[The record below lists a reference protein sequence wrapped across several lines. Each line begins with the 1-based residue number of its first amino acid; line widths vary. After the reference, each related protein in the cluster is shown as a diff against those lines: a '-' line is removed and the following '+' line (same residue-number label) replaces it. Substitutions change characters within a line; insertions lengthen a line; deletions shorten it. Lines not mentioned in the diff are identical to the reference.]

1 MKIIDQVRGI
11 IEDGIDSRLA
21 EFQPVAEEGEDLEKR
36 LKEDGYGRKG
46 LIFDPF
52 TDVGYS
58 GGVYKPRGAGSGF
71 ISNLILKLISR
82 RDPIVSTI
90 LHTRATQAAAFC
102 RLPANRFDNGI
113 AVMPR
118 DGVSDGSEEEI
129 KEIEEFILNTGSLEE
144 RSKEDMMT
152 LDQMA
157 YAIAFDMLTYGHCT
171 IEKVHDLEG
180 KLHAF
185 LPVPAETIYYA
196 NKKLIDK
203 NTIQNTIDAY
213 KESYRKMNGVDL
225 GQDFENP
232 EHDYTWL
239 QVINGKVVEGFT
251 SSELVFARFAL
262 QTDIDLNGYSIGPLE
277 RAISMITS
285 HLQIENHQKMFF
297 THGVASRG
305 ILVIQG
311 DITPNQLRTLQ
322 AQWTEQVTGP
332 QSAWRTPILGGIKGV
347 QWQPLT
353 ATNRDME
360 YAAYQDHV
368 IRTIHSCFAI
378 DPEETGFGYLSKG
391 VEQRSLSE
399 SSNEWKITASRDRG
413 LRPLLMRLEQILNE
427 DILPAYNKDYA
438 DRYQICFIGLDAET
452 RTEEIQRLQNE
463 VQLHTTLDEARKQ
476 ADLSPLE
483 VGGGLILNAL
493 LLQTLQSNM
502 PKGMFMEKFM
512 NIPGAASRPDL
523 QYIPDAMWFQWQTM
537 QMQIL
542 QQQQAADVS
551 MQKEPPDAPK
561 KRPEDPSKAKEMDRK
576 DEHQSALDQHAEM
589 QANAQAQSMAI
600 DRFIDANPELFKS
613 FYDNLHKSEMKVE
626 ANSEHIEK
634 LRDSLVADFEKGAN
648 LLVKEIMEALKSDVG
663 EREED
668 RPKPGPKS

>member
-1 MKIIDQVRGI
+1 MSIINQITGV
-11 IEDGIDSRLA
+11 IEQQLDDRLA
-21 EFQPVAEEGEDLEKR
+21 EYNLPESGEPLEKR

-90 LHTRATQAAAFC
+90 LHTRATQVAAFC
-102 RLPANRFDNGI
+102 RMPSNRFDTGI
-113 AVMPR
+113 EVKPR
-118 DGVSDGSEEEI
+118 DGVVEGNAEEV
-129 KEIEEFILNTGSLEE
+129 KEIEEFILNTGRTDN
-144 RSKEDMMT
+144 RSKDDTLT
-152 LDQMA
+152 LDQLA
-157 YAIAFDMLTYGHCT
+157 YALAFDMLTYGHCT
-171 IEKVHDLEG
+171 IEKVHDMEG
-180 KLHAF
+180 NLYAF
-185 LPVPAETIYYA
+185 LPLPAETIYYA

-203 NTIQNTIDAY
+203 NTIQNTIDSY
-213 KESYRKMNGVDL
+213 KEAYRKMNGEDL
-225 GQDFENP
+225 GQDFESP

-251 SSELVFARFAL
+251 ASELIFARFAL

-277 RAISMITS
+277 RAISMITA

-297 THGVASRG
+297 THGVASKG
-305 ILVIQG
+305 LLVIQG
-311 DITPNQLRTLQ
+311 DVTPNQMRTLQ
-322 AQWTEQVTGP
+322 AQWTQQTTGP
-332 QSAWRTPILGGIKGV
+332 QSAWRTPILAGIKAV

-391 VEQRSLSE
+391 VEQRALSE

-413 LRPLLMRLEQILNE
+413 LRPLLNRLEQILNE
-427 DILPAYNKDYA
+427 DILPAWRRDYA
-438 DRYQICFIGLDAET
+438 ERYQICFVGLDAET
-452 RTEEIQRLQNE
+452 RNEEIQRLQNE

-476 ADLSPLE
+476 ADLTPLE

-493 LLQTLQSNM
+493 LLQYLEKNM

-512 NIPGAASRPDL
+512 NIPGASNRPDL
-523 QYIPDAMWFQWQTM
+523 QYIPDQFWFQWQQM
-537 QMQIL
+537 QMTML
-542 QQQQAADVS
+542 QQQSQAEAS
-551 MQKEPPDAPK
+551 MQKEPPEEPK
-561 KRPEDPSKAKEMDRK
+561 KRPEDPKKAKKMDRK
-576 DEHQSALDQHAEM
+576 AEHE
-589 QANAQAQSMAI
+589 QAMDSHMEQQAQAQGQSMAI
-600 DRFIDANPELFKS
+600 DRFIEANPELFKS
-613 FYDNLHKSEMKVE
+613 FHENLSKADAKSE
-626 ANSEHIEK
+626 ANAEHIDR
-634 LRDSLVADFEKGAN
+634 LREGLISDFERGAN
-648 LLVKEIMEALKSDVG
+648 FLVKDIIEALKDDVG
-663 EREED
+663 ERD
-668 RPKPGPKS
+668 DDKKKPE